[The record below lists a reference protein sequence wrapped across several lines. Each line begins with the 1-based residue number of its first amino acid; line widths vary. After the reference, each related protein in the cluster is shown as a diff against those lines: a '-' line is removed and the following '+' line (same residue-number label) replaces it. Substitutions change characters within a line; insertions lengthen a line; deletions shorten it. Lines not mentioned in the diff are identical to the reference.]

1 MTPSVPGHTQVL
13 VIGGGPA
20 GAGVATVLAEAGI
33 PTLLLERRTFPR
45 PRIGESLTP
54 KVTPLLSIL
63 GVRERVE
70 GAGFVRMAGTTVDH
84 GAGRET
90 HLFDPEG
97 RRLGYQADR
106 AVFDQILLQ
115 RAKAAGAEVHEE
127 VKVIG
132 VLRSGTRVV
141 GVEWASPNGS
151 GQVEAEWVVDASGG
165 AAVLSRALGQRRRA
179 LQRTVALAGYFRG
192 GRRPT
197 EHPPGNTLFEMI
209 DEGWI
214 WSVLHADGRRN
225 VTLGLDAAR
234 VRARSASYLELYHR
248 LLERSRLVAP
258 LLVGATLSGGL
269 SAHDATWARSE
280 AYAGDGWLLSGDAA
294 SVIDPLTSQGVYK
307 ALQSAIVGAAV
318 VQTVLKRP
326 ADRGLAL
333 HYYQESQA
341 RFAANY
347 AAIALSFYRR
357 SPHQEQPFWRIRTQ
371 SSFAD
376 HADVAPADL
385 QVLAERRR
393 HFTERVTQAGGDRVM
408 LRVRPGIRVEPR
420 PVAERGFIELR
431 PGWVS
436 DGAPIDSAGVDPG
449 ALLQALGGGTV
460 AQAFEAYIAQ
470 TGQERSSALAR
481 ALMIA
486 LGNLAERNLLEL
498 AE

>member
-1 MTPSVPGHTQVL
+1 MTPEIPGRTQVL

-20 GAGVATVLAEAGI
+20 GAGMATMLAEAGI

-70 GAGFVRMAGTTVDH
+70 AAGFVRMAGTTVDH

-106 AVFDQILLQ
+106 AVLDQLLLA
-115 RAKAAGAEVHEE
+115 RAREAGAQAHEA

-132 VLRSGTRVV
+132 VVRDGDRVV
-141 GVEWASPNGS
+141 GAEWASPTGS
-151 GQVEAEWVVDASGG
+151 GRVEAELVVDASGG
-165 AAVLSRALGQRRRA
+165 AAVLARALGQRRRA
-179 LQRTVALAGYFRG
+179 PQRTVALAGYFRG
-192 GRRPT
+192 GRRPI
-197 EHPPGNTLFEMI
+197 EHAPGDTLFEMI

-225 VTLGLDAAR
+225 VTLGLDATR

-258 LLVGATLSGGL
+258 LLVGASLNGGL
-269 SAHDATWARSE
+269 SAHDATWARCE
-280 AYAGDGWLLSGDAA
+280 RYAGEGWLLSGDAA

-318 VQTVLKRP
+318 VQTVLRRP
-326 ADRGLAL
+326 ADRALAL
-333 HYYQESQA
+333 DYYQESQA

-357 SPHQEQPFWRIRTQ
+357 SPHQEQPFWRTRTH
-371 SSFAD
+371 SAFAD
-376 HADVAPADL
+376 GADVASTEL

-393 HFTERVTQAGGDRVM
+393 RFTERVTQAGGDRVVVK
-408 LRVRPGIRVEPR
+408 VRPGIQVKPR

-431 PGWVS
+431 PGWLV
-436 DGAPIDSAGVDPG
+436 GGVPIDSAGVDPE
-449 ALLQALGGGTV
+449 ALLLALGGGTV
-460 AQAFEAYIAQ
+460 AQAFEDYIAQ

-486 LGNLAERNLLEL
+486 LGNLAERDLLEFS
-498 AE
+498 